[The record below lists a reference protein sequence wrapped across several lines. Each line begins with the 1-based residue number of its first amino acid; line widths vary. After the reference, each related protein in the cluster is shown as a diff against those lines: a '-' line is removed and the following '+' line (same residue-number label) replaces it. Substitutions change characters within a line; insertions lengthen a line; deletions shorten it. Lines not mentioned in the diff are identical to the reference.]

1 MTTEDADNQHRGG
14 HNVPRRENKKRK
26 TTDEEQDHDPEAPPS
41 KQMRTIGPSPSAKNR
56 HDSQEQDAMAKLTAV
71 SG

>member
-1 MTTEDADNQHRGG
+1 M
-14 HNVPRRENKKRK
+14 PRRENKKRK